1 MHHITDSRLIGRQEL
16 LRLVPLS
23 WSSIG
28 RLEKKGDFPRRIKI
42 GARKVAW
49 SLREVLEWLANK
61 LNQRYLTRR
70 S

>member
-1 MHHITDSRLIGRQEL
+1 MDHLLDRLIDRREL

-28 RLEKKGDFPRRIKI
+28 RLEKKGGFPRRIKI

-49 SLREVLEWLANK
+49 SLREILEWLADK
-61 LNQRYLTRR
+61 LNQRHLVRA